1 MEKDRID
8 NIDFAL
14 ALIGAAIGLPIC
26 FLAIKFSLA
35 FFLALGFY

>member
-8 NIDFAL
+8 NMDLVF
-14 ALIGAAIGLPIC
+14 ALIGSAIGLPIC
-26 FLAIKFSLA
+26 LLAVKYSLA